1 MDANRR
7 RMFAKHSAPDNNSIP
22 SASLAEYKYYWQNS
36 LNDEALAL
44 CQYNAMLFPKDSRI
58 NYYFGIELDHSG
70 RLEEAISSYEVAINN
85 YTKIPKISLEM
96 IFIRLA
102 DSLNEL
108 RRYDEALNYAD
119 KVLHASAPLYSSAT
133 HDPYL
138 CRAESLY
145 GLRRNKEALEAIDK
159 SVALNP
165 NGFDSHY
172 ICGCILYRLHRYED
186 CILAF
191 DRAIEI
197 DPNDDTPYN
206 EKASALFELG
216 RYQSSIEV
224 IDEIIRRRI
233 DKEFVHFLKMGAKY
247 RLGSGVIEQSGYD
260 YVQAFNPG
268 SPALIKLK
276 RDVIESMQNVKEP
289 PTKKQKVK

>member
-1 MDANRR
+1 
-7 RMFAKHSAPDNNSIP
+7 MFAKHSAPDNNSIP
-22 SASLAEYKYYWQNS
+22 SASLAEYKYYWQNN

-44 CQYNAMLFPKDSRI
+44 CQHNAELFPTDSRI

-70 RLEEAISSYEVAINN
+70 RLEEAVASYKVAINN
-85 YTKIPKISLEM
+85 YATIPKISLEM
-96 IFIRLA
+96 LFIRLA

-108 RRYDEALNYAD
+108 RLYDEALKYAD
-119 KVLHASAPLYSSAT
+119 KVLNASAPRYSTTT
-133 HDPYL
+133 HDPHL

-145 GLRRNKEALEAIDK
+145 GLGRNQEAFEAIEK

-172 ICGCILYRLHRYED
+172 IQGCILYRLNRYEE

-191 DRAIEI
+191 DRAIAI

-206 EKASALFELG
+206 DKASAMFELG
-216 RYQSSIEV
+216 QYQSAIAV
-224 IDEIIRRRI
+224 INETIRRKI
-233 DKEFVHFLKMGAKY
+233 DKEFVHFLKMGAEF
-247 RLGSGVIEQSGYD
+247 RLGSGVIEQSAYD
-260 YVQAFNPG
+260 YLQAFNPG

-276 RDVIESMQNVKEP
+276 QDIIESMQSVKEP
-289 PTKKQKVK
+289 PTKKQKKK